1 VSNEFQVRN
10 ITAAY
15 FPDQGGRD
23 MKILTIMG
31 SPKGKGSGYRIVR
44 MIEDRMRAM
53 GDVEF
58 EYLFLKDAN
67 LRPCTGCYTCL
78 AKGEDECPLKDDRA
92 PIEQKLLTS
101 DGVILSSPMYVL
113 NVSWLMKNF
122 IDRFAYANH
131 RPRFHRQKVLS
142 VVNMGG
148 DNPKTTLSFLRN
160 ALGGSRI
167 VHELGI
173 ATPPW
178 LQTERAVEMKERAI
192 AGAAKKFYRACLDT
206 SLPSPTL
213 HSLILFH
220 IRQKAFLE
228 CRQYLPADYAF
239 YNGKAYYYDT
249 NINPIKAAMSKV
261 IVGVMMNRRKDMGPG
276 NIPWPVAKKEE

>member
-1 VSNEFQVRN
+1 
-10 ITAAY
+10 
-15 FPDQGGRD
+15 
-23 MKILTIMG
+23 MKILAIMG
-31 SPKGKGSGYRIVR
+31 SPKGKGSGYKIVT
-44 MIEDRMRAM
+44 MIEDRMKAM

-58 EYLFLKDAN
+58 VYLFLKDAN
-67 LRPCTGCYTCL
+67 LKSCIGCYTCM
-78 AKGEDECPLKDDRA
+78 AKGEDKCPLKDDRA
-92 PIEQKLLTS
+92 AIEQKLLAA

-122 IDRFAYANH
+122 IDRFAYTNH
-131 RPRFHRQKVLS
+131 RPRFHRQKVLT

-148 DNPKTTLSFLRN
+148 DSPKATLSFLRN

-178 LQTERAVEMKERAI
+178 MQTERAIAKKERAI
-192 AGAAKKFYRACLDT
+192 DAAAKKFYRACLDT

-213 HSLILFH
+213 HSLILFLV
-220 IRQKAFLE
+220 RQKIYLE

-249 NINPIKAAMSKV
+249 DINPIKAAVAKA
-261 IVGVMMNRRKDMGPG
+261 IAGVMVNMMKDMGPG
-276 NIPWPVAKKEE
+276 NVSWPVAKKEE

>member
-1 VSNEFQVRN
+1 
-10 ITAAY
+10 
-15 FPDQGGRD
+15 
-23 MKILTIMG
+23 MKILAIMG
-31 SPKGKGSGYRIVR
+31 SPKGKGSGYEIVKK
-44 MIEDRMRAM
+44 IEDRMKSM

-58 EYLFLKDAN
+58 SYLFLKDAN
-67 LRPCTGCYTCL
+67 LKPCTGCYTCL
-78 AKGEDECPLKDDRA
+78 AKGEDKCPLKDDRA
-92 PIEQKLLTS
+92 AIEQRLLAA

-122 IDRFAYANH
+122 IDRFAYTNH
-131 RPRFHRQKVLS
+131 RPRFHRQKVLP

-148 DNPKTTLSFLRN
+148 DSPTLALSLLRY

-178 LQTERAVEMKERAI
+178 PQTELAVAKKERAI
-192 AGAAKKFYRACLDT
+192 DAAAKKFYRACLDA

-213 HSLILFH
+213 QSLILFLA
-220 IRQKAFLE
+220 RQKIYLAR
-228 CRQYLPADYAF
+228 RQYLPADHAF

-249 NINPIKAAMSKV
+249 DVNPIKAAAAKAV
-261 IVGVMMNRRKDMGPG
+261 VGLTLNMMKDRGPG
-276 NIPWPVAKKEE
+276 NVPWPVAKKA

>member
-1 VSNEFQVRN
+1 
-10 ITAAY
+10 
-15 FPDQGGRD
+15 
-23 MKILTIMG
+23 MKIIAVMG
-31 SPKGKGSGYRIVR
+31 SPRGKGSGYKVVK

-67 LRPCTGCYTCL
+67 LKPCTGCYTCI
-78 AKGEDECPLKDDRA
+78 ARGEDKCPLKDDRA
-92 PIEQKLLTS
+92 AIEQKLLAA

-122 IDRFAYANH
+122 IDRFAYTNH
-131 RPRFHRQKVLS
+131 RPRFHCQKVLT

-148 DNPKTTLSFLRN
+148 DSPKAALSLLRY

-178 LQTERAVEMKERAI
+178 PQTERAVAKKERAI
-192 AGAAKKFYRACLDT
+192 DAAAKKFYWACLDT
-206 SLPSPTL
+206 SLPPPTL
-213 HSLILFH
+213 HSLILFLV
-220 IRQKAFLE
+220 RQKIYRE
-228 CRQYLPADYAF
+228 RRQILTADNEF
-239 YNGKAYYYDT
+239 YTGKAYYYDT
-249 NINPIKAAMSKV
+249 NINPVKAAAAKV
-261 IVGVMMNRRKDMGPG
+261 IVRVMVSMMKDKGPG
-276 NIPWPVAKKEE
+276 NVPWPVAKKEK

>member
-1 VSNEFQVRN
+1 
-10 ITAAY
+10 
-15 FPDQGGRD
+15 
-23 MKILTIMG
+23 MKILAIIG
-31 SPKGKGSGYRIVR
+31 SPKGKGSGYKIVR
-44 MIEDRMRAM
+44 MIEDRMKAM

-58 EYLFLKDAN
+58 SYLFLKDAN
-67 LRPCTGCYTCL
+67 LNLCTGCYTCM
-78 AKGEDECPLKDDRA
+78 AKGEDKCPLKDDRA
-92 PIEQKLLTS
+92 AIEQMLLAT

-113 NVSWLMKNF
+113 NVSWLVKNF

-131 RPRFHRQKVLS
+131 RPRFHRQKVLT

-148 DNPKTTLSFLRN
+148 DSPKAALSFLRN

-178 LQTERAVEMKERAI
+178 PQTERAIAMKERAI
-192 AGAAKKFYRACLDT
+192 DVAARKFYRACLDT
-206 SLPSPTL
+206 TPPAPTL
-213 HSLILFH
+213 LSLIFFF
-220 IRQKAFLE
+220 IRKKVYLE

-249 NINPIKAAMSKV
+249 TINPIKAATAKAV
-261 IVGVMMNRRKDMGPG
+261 VEVTVHMMKDKGPG
-276 NIPWPVAKKEE
+276 RIPWPKVKKEA